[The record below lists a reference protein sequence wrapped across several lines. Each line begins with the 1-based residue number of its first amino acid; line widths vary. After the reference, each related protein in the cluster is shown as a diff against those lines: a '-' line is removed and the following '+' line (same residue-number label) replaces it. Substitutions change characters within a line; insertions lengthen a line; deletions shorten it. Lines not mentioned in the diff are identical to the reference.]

1 VKEFYEDV
9 WTELPGDL
17 TPHAFA
23 RRRAF
28 LLGRVHA
35 GDRVLDV
42 GCGEGAFC
50 AELEAAGARPVGV
63 EVAERA
69 LERARTRHPGL
80 RFELVAAHGP
90 LPFDDAEFD
99 VVWASEVIE
108 HVADTARWL
117 SELRRVLR
125 SGGRLMVTTPYHGRV
140 KAAVVTLAGFESHFD
155 PLGQHLRFYTR
166 RSLRALLEGF
176 GFEEIRISTIGGPP
190 LWRRTLVGEARRSR
204 F

>member
-1 VKEFYEDV
+1 VREFYEDV
-9 WTELPGDL
+9 WSELPGGL
-17 TPHAFA
+17 TPYAFA

-28 LLGRVHA
+28 LLGAVRA

-50 AELEAAGARPVGV
+50 AQLEAAGAHPVGV
-63 EVAERA
+63 DVAERA
-69 LERARTRHPGL
+69 LVRARERHPGL
-80 RFELVAAHGP
+80 RFEPVGP
-90 LPFDDAEFD
+90 RGRLPFADSEFD

-125 SGGRLMVTTPYHGRV
+125 SGGRLLVTTPYHARV
-140 KAAVVTLAGFESHFD
+140 RTAVVALTALESHFD
-155 PLGQHLRFYTR
+155 PLGQHLRFYSR
-166 RSLRALLEGF
+166 RSLRSLLDGF
-176 GFEEIRISTIGGPP
+176 GFEDIRISAAGGLP
-190 LWRRTLVGEARRSR
+190 LWRRMLMAQARRKR